1 MYPIHKLDRN
11 VTHTLHDIISAD
23 VEGNINKGLQNQID
37 FIDEDSHI
45 TDVCE
50 IVQNAIDGT
59 CKVKLSSAFCQF
71 FWFLSDICLKEIDLS
86 IIKEECRKVNADIK
100 DYKKEVEQILQHPMQ
115 YIWLMIQQYPGIPP
129 QQYLDYLQRSLQLL
143 DEKSF
148 AVGQRHELQM
158 AVSILDKTQ
167 LLNLNA
173 ISNTNIDGLY
183 EQKVNSV
190 YCFGIAFVLLHELSH
205 FALGHMEKPEEE
217 KEDEVNADLAAFWS
231 IYSDINDNRRFSA
244 NIGIICMLFSL
255 LVLNPT
261 MQEDGVHPREDQRMF
276 EIFDNIKDENPKYTV
291 LLVRLFTIW
300 AKLFNISNFPQVE
313 DDGEV
318 SLQII
323 REYLRAKVFE

>member
-23 VEGNINKGLQNQID
+23 IVGNINKGLQNQID
-37 FIDEDSHI
+37 FIDEDGHI
-45 TDVCE
+45 TNVGE
-50 IVQNAIDGT
+50 IEKNAIDGT
-59 CKVKLSSAFCQF
+59 CKVKLSAAFCQF

-100 DYKKEVEQILQHPMQ
+100 DYKKEVEQILQHPMH
-115 YIWLMIQQYPGIPP
+115 YIWLMIQQYPGINP
-129 QQYLDYLQRSLQLL
+129 QQYLDYLNRSLQLL
-143 DEKSF
+143 DEKKF
-148 AVGQRHELQM
+148 VAGQEHELRM
-158 AVSILDKTQ
+158 AVSLWDKTKVI
-167 LLNLNA
+167 NLKA
-173 ISNTNIDGLY
+173 IGNTNIDGLY

-205 FALGHMEKPEEE
+205 FALGHMEKLEEE
-217 KEDEVNADLAAFWS
+217 KEDEINADLAAFWS

-244 NIGIICMLFSL
+244 NIGILCMLFSL

-276 EIFDNIKDENPKYTV
+276 DIYDNIKGENPKYTV
-291 LLVRLFTIW
+291 LLVRLFRIW
-300 AKLFNISNFPQVE
+300 ATLFNISDFPQVS
-313 DDGEV
+313 DDGEG

-323 REYLRAKVFE
+323 REYLTAK